1 MLGEF
6 FAAREDE
13 LDEQLLEDGPSE
25 RDLEFVEAKALSE
38 VTFATLAEI
47 LGLGAYD
54 DLVDRFVDVEW
65 PTSTPEVGAYRLPL
79 EFRNALADLR
89 EVDAAAR
96 SWAATDELRR
106 SQWQP
111 EEAALVLRELR
122 GLARTARDAGR
133 ELWYWW
139 SL

>member
-65 PTSTPEVGAYRLPL
+65 PKSTPEVGAYRLPL

-96 SWAATDELRR
+96 SWAATDEL
-106 SQWQP
+106 S
-111 EEAALVLRELR
+111 
-122 GLARTARDAGR
+122 
-133 ELWYWW
+133 
-139 SL
+139 